1 MKKLTVPLLLLFST
15 ALAAQHIA
23 EGVIYD
29 METGKPLPYANIQIV
44 GTYKGTISNDN
55 GRFRL
60 PLETLPAELLIRYI
74 GYESRTVEVTPSS
87 LRLDIAMVPTPVELR
102 EVVVTAEDPAVGIM
116 RKVIENKQRWRA
128 LITTYRASAYT
139 RAALKNDTS
148 IVSISEST
156 SEVYWHR
163 DRGSREV
170 VTSRQETSNISSDN
184 NFAFAG
190 QIPNLYDDD
199 IDLMEF
205 DIVGPT
211 HPKALNYYRFSI
223 IGQRRIDDK
232 TVVDIAIAPKNKLQP
247 TFVGR
252 ISILLDDYAL
262 IDIDVTPNRAML
274 FPPPI
279 QELNLHFRQQYSN
292 FGGDFWL
299 PVDMRIQGGIKIGF
313 TGLQFPTMHYSQISR
328 LTDYEINVPMPDSLY
343 AFGDAIQIDSL
354 STAADTLRA
363 DTTPRIP
370 LTPEEEKAYA
380 TLDSTMT
387 LEKAFRPTGFLAK
400 MARLDVEREGSSD
413 GNGGDGPDAFSMFSL
428 FRPEL
433 LYNRVDGLRAGISI
447 ARDIPGNLSVR
458 LMSAYS
464 SGLKRWAWKGELSYN
479 RDRSRGFRAG
489 ITWSRGSETV
499 QRSLNYPRLFNS
511 LNFLC
516 GQPDYF
522 DYYWSEAWNLTV
534 GYAFRLKTQVHLEA
548 GLRRERGE
556 SLSKTTEWTLF
567 DNDRLHRENPAIDE
581 GTTSGLTAAV
591 TLGDGFAPWGFI
603 GFNRMRVEVEYAHPD
618 LMGSDAAFTSWN
630 LVLDGR
636 IPTFLPRRFLPNV
649 IDFRIIGGTVT
660 GDPPL
665 QRLGSM
671 DARLGIFTP
680 YGTFRAIRHRPVTGR
695 SYAGMFWEHNFR
707 TVPFEILGL
716 RKLAEK
722 GVSLLIHGA
731 SGRTWIPEEDLA
743 RFDWNGLNGWHH
755 EIGVSLSGLFDL
767 FRIDC
772 TWPLS
777 GNGVYFGLSGS
788 RMF

>member
-1 MKKLTVPLLLLFST
+1 MYKLTIPILLLLT
-15 ALAAQHIA
+15 TTVAAQHIA
-23 EGVIYD
+23 EGKIYD
-29 METGKPLPYANIQIV
+29 KETGKPLSYANIQIV
-44 GTYKGTISNDN
+44 DTYKGTISNDN
-55 GRFRL
+55 GHFQL
-60 PLETLPAELLIRYI
+60 KIDTLPAKLLIRYI
-74 GYESRTVEVTPSS
+74 GYTSQTVKITDSTP
-87 LRLDIAMVPTPVELR
+87 RLDIAMVPTPVELR
-102 EVVVTAEDPAVGIM
+102 EVVVTAEDPAVRIM

-128 LITTYRASAYT
+128 RITTYKAKAYT
-139 RAALKNDTS
+139 RAALKNDTA

-163 DRGSREV
+163 DRGTREV
-170 VTSRQETSNISSDN
+170 VTSRKETSNISSDN

-211 HPKALNYYRFSI
+211 HPKALHYYRFKI
-223 IGQRRIDDK
+223 IGERRIDDK
-232 TVVDIAIAPKNKLQP
+232 IVVDINIAPKNRLQP

-279 QELNLHFRQQYSN
+279 QELNLHFRQQFSN

-313 TGLQFPTMHYSQISR
+313 TGLQFPTMHYNQISR
-328 LTDYEINVPMPDSLY
+328 LTDYKINVAMPDSLFE
-343 AFGDAIQIDSL
+343 FGGSIQIDSL
-354 STAADTLRA
+354 SIASDTLRT
-363 DTTPRIP
+363 DPSTRIP
-370 LTPEEEKAYA
+370 LTREEENAYT

-400 MARLDVEREGSSD
+400 MARLNVEREGAEHD
-413 GNGGDGPDAFSMFSL
+413 NEGGGSGAGKILSL
-428 FRPEL
+428 IRPEL
-433 LYNRVDGLRAGISI
+433 LYNRVDGLRTGVSI
-447 ARDIPGNLSVR
+447 VKDLPADLSAR

-464 SGLKRWAWKGELSYN
+464 FGLKKWAWRGELFYHKNSG
-479 RDRSRGFRAG
+479 RGFQAG
-489 ITWSRGSETV
+489 LNWSRGSENI
-499 QRSLNYPRLFNS
+499 QKSLNYPRLFNS
-511 LNFLC
+511 LNFLM

-522 DYYWSEAWNLTV
+522 DYYWNDAWNISV
-534 GYAFRLKTQVHLEA
+534 GYGFRLKTDVHLNA
-548 GLRRERGE
+548 GLHSENHR
-556 SLSKTTEWTLF
+556 SLEKTGDWTLF
-567 DNDRLHRENPAIDE
+567 DRDRIHRENPQIDA
-581 GTTSGLTAAV
+581 GTCAGLTASL
-591 TLGDGFAPWGFI
+591 TLGNDFAPWGFI
-603 GFNRMRVEVEYAHPD
+603 GFNRLRLEVEHADPNIIS
-618 LMGSDAAFTSWN
+618 SDFAFTSWRM
-630 LVLDGR
+630 VLDGR

-649 IDFRIIGGTVT
+649 VDFRIVGGTVS
-660 GDPPL
+660 GDPPV

-671 DARLGIFTP
+671 DTRLGIFTP
-680 YGTFRAIRHRPVTGR
+680 YGTFRTIRHRPVTGR
-695 SYAGMFWEHNFR
+695 AYAGIFWEHNFR

-722 GVSLLIHGA
+722 GISLLVHGA
-731 SGRTWIPEEDLA
+731 SGRTWIPKADLA
-743 RFDWNGLNGWHH
+743 RFDWNGLDGWYH
-755 EIGVSLSGLFDL
+755 EIGISLSGIFDI

-777 GNGVYFGLSGS
+777 GNGVYIGISGS